1 MTTYT
6 PIIGTETDP
15 DAPLTSSLAK
25 RWSDNWIAG
34 FEGQANAPKL
44 QLTALARPNPG
55 GNWRLVL
62 PTLPAPAT
70 FSTSPVQH
78 TFGIIQYG
86 AIRIECTMEGGANAP
101 TLSMYRTRANTQT
114 LFYQQGGTGYR
125 VVDIAV
131 IPGDLIIILASPG
144 SGSGVRISGT
154 HIMTDGAYLAPVSQF
169 GNYHGY

>member
-1 MTTYT
+1 MATYT

-44 QLTALARPNPG
+44 KLTALDRPTPG
-55 GNWRLVL
+55 GNWRLVF
-62 PTLPAPAT
+62 PNSSPALN
-70 FSTSPVQH
+70 TSVQH
-78 TFGIIQYG
+78 SFGICQYG
-86 AIRIECTMEGGANAP
+86 SIRIEATMGGGANSP
-101 TLSMYRTRANTQT
+101 TLSMYRTRATSQV

-131 IPGDLIIILASPG
+131 IPGDLITILASPG
-144 SGSGVRISGT
+144 GGSSVQLT
-154 HIMTDGAYLAPVSQF
+154 NVHVMTGGEYLFPLSSF
-169 GNYHGY
+169 GSYFGF